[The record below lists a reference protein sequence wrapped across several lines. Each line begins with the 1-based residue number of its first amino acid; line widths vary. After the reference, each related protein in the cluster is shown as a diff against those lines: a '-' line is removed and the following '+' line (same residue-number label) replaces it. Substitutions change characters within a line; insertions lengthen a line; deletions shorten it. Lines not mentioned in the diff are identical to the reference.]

1 MGMINTDDGQ
11 AVAPDMQVHYAKW
24 RSWEQAL
31 REDIA
36 PKLEEA
42 ARLLDTNSK
51 LQTEGKWSA
60 ESGPKAFATKY
71 EQYLTEE
78 VAALKA
84 MAKNARAFADKIS
97 TAMDMLMKNE
107 GDAAGWLDKE
117 AAKIPAVYISD
128 DKQAALD
135 EFAKH
140 PSGSNL
146 ARLKRYRY

>member
-1 MGMINTDDGQ
+1 MVMINTDDGQ

-60 ESGPKAFATKY
+60 ESGPKAFAAKY

-97 TAMDMLMKNE
+97 TAMDMLVKNE

-117 AAKIPAVYISD
+117 AAKIPSVYISD
-128 DKQAALD
+128 DKQAALE

-146 ARLKRYRY
+146 ARLKRNRY

>member
-1 MGMINTDDGQ
+1 MVMINTDDGQ

-36 PKLEEA
+36 PKLQSA
-42 ARLLDTNSK
+42 ADQLRQNIG

-60 ESGPKAFATKY
+60 ESGPQAFATKY
-71 EQYLTEE
+71 EKYLTEE
-78 VAALKA
+78 VAALEA
-84 MAKNARAFADKIS
+84 MAKNATEFADRIS
-97 TAMDMLMKNE
+97 DAMEKLMKNE
-107 GDAAGWLDKE
+107 GDAAAWLDKE

-140 PSGSNL
+140 PSGANL

>member
-1 MGMINTDDGQ
+1 MVMINTDDGQ

-42 ARLLDTNSK
+42 AGLLDTNSK

-60 ESGPKAFATKY
+60 ESGPKAFAAKY

-97 TAMDMLMKNE
+97 TAMDMLVKNE

-117 AAKIPAVYISD
+117 AAKIPSVYISD
-128 DKQAALD
+128 DKQAALE

-140 PSGSNL
+140 PSGANL

>member
-1 MGMINTDDGQ
+1 MVMINTDDGQ

-24 RSWEQAL
+24 RSWEKSL

-84 MAKNARAFADKIS
+84 MAENARAFADKIS

-117 AAKIPAVYISD
+117 AAKIPAVYISEA
-128 DKQAALD
+128 KQAVLD
-135 EFAKH
+135 ELEQH
-140 PSGSNL
+140 PTPSGF
-146 ARLKRYRY
+146 ARLQKYRY

>member
-1 MGMINTDDGQ
+1 MVMINTDDGQ

-31 REDIA
+31 RGEIA
-36 PKLEEA
+36 KNLREA
-42 ARLLDTNSK
+42 ANLLSDNIG

-60 ESGPKAFATKY
+60 ESGPQAFATKY

-84 MAKNARAFADKIS
+84 MADNAEKFADQIH
-97 TAMDMLMKNE
+97 TAMDMLVKNE
-107 GDAAGWLDKE
+107 GNAAAWLDAE
-117 AAKIPAVYISD
+117 AAKIPAVYISKA
-128 DKQAALD
+128 KQAALD
-135 EFAKH
+135 EFEKH
-140 PSGSNL
+140 PSGSSL

>member
-1 MGMINTDDGQ
+1 MVMINTDDGQ

-117 AAKIPAVYISD
+117 AAKIPAVYISEA
-128 DKQAALD
+128 KQAALD
-135 EFAKH
+135 EFEKH
-140 PSGSNL
+140 PSGANL
-146 ARLKRYRY
+146 ARLKRNRY